1 MSAKR
6 SKRRIATVAEA
17 CDVLDAIA
25 PIALAQ
31 SWDNVGLLAGDHDAP
46 VRRMLCC
53 IDLTPAVVDEA
64 EAAKIDF
71 VMAYHPPIFK
81 PVSRLTIPGDGA
93 ESAVFRC
100 IRSGIAVYSTHTALD
115 AADGG
120 TNDVIAA
127 HCGVRDTEPLE
138 FVDDP
143 RTDEC
148 KVVVFVPPDEVDEV
162 ANAMFDAGAG
172 HIGGYSNC
180 SYRLAGHG
188 TFLGGEGTNPAVG
201 TWGKMERIDEIRL
214 ESIVSRPDVPAV
226 VAAIRRTHSY
236 EEPAFDVYPL
246 HAHPVRG
253 IGRRGNLPTPTT
265 LGKLARKLKKACAA
279 PTVQIVGSHDQ
290 PIGRVII
297 VVGAAGS
304 LPFRGRLLEDD
315 VIITGEIRH
324 HDALTICRRGCSAIA
339 LGHWASERP
348 VLIPLA
354 ARIGAALPG
363 VEVRVSH
370 RDADPFAPA

>member
-81 PVSRLTIPGDGA
+81 PVSRLTLPGDGA
-93 ESAVFRC
+93 ETAVFRC
-100 IRSGIAVYSTHTALD
+100 IRSGIAVYSAHTALD
-115 AADGG
+115 AAYGG
-120 TNDVIAA
+120 TNDAIAG
-127 HCGVRDTEPLE
+127 HCGIHNTEPLE

-143 RTDEC
+143 QTDEC
-148 KVVVFVPPDEVDEV
+148 KVVVFVPPDEVERV

-172 HIGGYSNC
+172 HIGDYSRC

-188 TFLGGEGTNPAVG
+188 TFLGGEATNPAVG
-201 TWGKMERIDEIRL
+201 TRGKMERIDEIRL
-214 ESIVSRPDVPAV
+214 EAIVSRSDVPAV
-226 VAAIRRTHSY
+226 EAAILQSHSY
-236 EEPAFDVYPL
+236 EEPAFDVYRLYACPL
-246 HAHPVRG
+246 RG
-253 IGRRGNLPTPTT
+253 IGCRGSLPAAIT
-265 LGKLARKLKKACAA
+265 LARLARKLKKACTA
-279 PTVQIVGSHDQ
+279 PTVQIVGSPDQ
-290 PIGRVII
+290 LVTRVVI

-304 LPFRGRLLEDD
+304 LPFRGPLSEDD

-324 HDALTICRRGCSAIA
+324 HDALTIRRRGCSAIA

-370 RDADPFAPA
+370 RDADPFAPV